1 MKVSVKR
8 DNGMLKVDIDGT
20 LYAPLSFKSFR
31 PNPRNISEFYG
42 AGVRLFSVLSSGII
56 SALGV
61 PYSLFGESWTGE
73 GRYDFSAV
81 DKQMD
86 MFIENAPDGF
96 FCPHVSGGY
105 TPVVPGNT
113 SGGARFLSLPVPDC
127 PRRDVAKSRRRLSQG
142 GDKTLRG
149 KVRRPH
155 LRLFYSWRGHETE
168 WLSDHDHEEPHPI
181 KEAAYKKYRNDAGA
195 TLPTK
200 EELEKDGRVFLES
213 EEENVLCERRFH
225 ADTIADLVLYFA
237 AEVQSVIRH
246 QKLLGLYYGYLMEL
260 GAPRLYNAGHLGY
273 EKVFFSDDID
283 MISSPSAYRYREL
296 TDPSAFMVTQKT
308 LDAHNKLYF
317 LEFDHITHVAPSMV
331 EEAPSGN
338 SRNGTLKIIPG
349 AEKRCNNE
357 SESLNLMYRDFLLCY
372 ANATALWW
380 FDMFDGWF
388 RSEGMMNAVQRM
400 IALHGELSNLSKES
414 VAQIAVYAEG
424 EALYHV
430 RKSAKLANE
439 SLSKMLRTFAEMGAP
454 YDIYSI
460 GDLDACSPE
469 RYRMILLI
477 DEFDIPQK
485 RMETIRRLQRE
496 GGTVVWFYAPDYAY
510 GAENDVRRITRAT
523 GIGVQE
529 SGQSHGGLVAHGK
542 VTENVLAAPYFSVA
556 DEKAVPIGFFEDGA
570 VAVAGNADETAFYS
584 AVPYLPSSVLGGILD
599 RKGNFRYSRN
609 PHVYTYVN
617 AGAVGVY
624 NATQE
629 DATVFVQE
637 DGTYTDKLTGSEF
650 CATGGKLLL
659 PFRDFRAYLLVK
671 KRQDAEGTEFPEA
684 L

>member
-73 GRYDFSAV
+73 ERYDFSAV

-96 FCPHVSGGY
+96 FAPMFQVDTRPWYLETHSE
-105 TPVVPGNT
+105 
-113 SGGARFLSLPVPDC
+113 VPDSFLC
-127 PRRDVAKSRRRLSQG
+127 LSQIAH
-142 GDKTLRG
+142 DET
-149 KVRRPH
+149 
-155 LRLFYSWRGHETE
+155 WRKAAADYLKAVIRHC
-168 WLSDHDHEEPHPI
+168 EE
-181 KEAAYKKYRNDAGA
+181 KY
-195 TLPTK
+195 
-200 EELEKDGRVFLES
+200 GRVFLES

-454 YDIYSI
+454 YDIYSV

-496 GGTVVWFYAPDYAY
+496 GVTVVWFYAPDYAH

-570 VAVAGNADETAFYS
+570 VAVAGNADETVFYS

-629 DATVFVQE
+629 DATVFVPE

-650 CATGGKLLL
+650 CATGGKLRL

-671 KRQDAEGTEFPEA
+671 KRQDAEGMEFPEA

>member
-73 GRYDFSAV
+73 ERYDFSAV

-96 FCPHVSGGY
+96 FAPMFQVDTRPWYLETH
-105 TPVVPGNT
+105 PE
-113 SGGARFLSLPVPDC
+113 VPDSFLC
-127 PRRDVAKSRRRLSQG
+127 LSQIAHDETWRKAAADYLKAVIRHCEEKYGDRIYGYFILG
-142 GDKTLRG
+142 GGT
-149 KVRRPH
+149 
-155 LRLFYSWRGHETE
+155 TE

-400 IALHGELSNLSKES
+400 IALHGELSDLSKES

-439 SLSKMLRTFAEMGAP
+439 SLIKMLRTFAEMGAP
-454 YDIYSI
+454 YDIYSV

-477 DEFDIPQK
+477 DEFDIPKK

-496 GGTVVWFYAPDYAY
+496 GVTVVWFYAPDYAH

-570 VAVAGNADETAFYS
+570 VAVAGNADETVFYS

-629 DATVFVQE
+629 DATVFVPE
-637 DGTYTDKLTGSEF
+637 DGTYTDNLTGSEF
-650 CATGGKLLL
+650 CATGGKLRL

>member
-8 DNGMLKVDIDGT
+8 DNGMLKVDINGT

-73 GRYDFSAV
+73 ERYDFSAV

-96 FCPHVSGGY
+96 FAPMFQVDTRPWYLETH
-105 TPVVPGNT
+105 PE
-113 SGGARFLSLPVPDC
+113 VPDSFLC
-127 PRRDVAKSRRRLSQG
+127 LSQIAHDETWRKAAADYLKAVIRHCEEKYG
-142 GDKTLRG
+142 GRIYGYFILGGGT
-149 KVRRPH
+149 
-155 LRLFYSWRGHETE
+155 TE

-454 YDIYSI
+454 YDIYSV

-496 GGTVVWFYAPDYAY
+496 GVTVVWFYAPDYAH

-542 VTENVLAAPYFSVA
+542 LTENVLAAPYFSVA
-556 DEKAVPIGFFEDGA
+556 DEKAVPIGLFEDGA
-570 VAVAGNADETAFYS
+570 VAIAGNADETVFYS
-584 AVPYLPSSVLGGILD
+584 AVPYLPSSVLGEILD
-599 RKGNFRYSRN
+599 RKGIFRYSRN
-609 PHVYTYVN
+609 SHVYTYVN

-629 DATVFVQE
+629 DATVFVPE

-650 CATGGKLLL
+650 CATGGKLRL

-671 KRQDAEGTEFPEA
+671 KRQDAEGMEFPEA

>member
-81 DKQMD
+81 DRQMD

-96 FCPHVSGGY
+96 FAPMFQVDTRPWYLETH
-105 TPVVPGNT
+105 PE
-113 SGGARFLSLPVPDC
+113 VPDSFLC
-127 PRRDVAKSRRRLSQG
+127 LSQIAHDGTWRKAAADYLKAVIRHCEEKYGDRIYGYFILG
-142 GDKTLRG
+142 GGT
-149 KVRRPH
+149 
-155 LRLFYSWRGHETE
+155 TE

-181 KEAAYKKYRNDAGA
+181 KEAAYKKYRNDAGT

-200 EELEKDGRVFLES
+200 EELEKDGRVFLEP

-400 IALHGELSNLSKES
+400 IALHGELSDLSKES

-496 GGTVVWFYAPDYAY
+496 GVTVVWFYAPDYAH
-510 GAENDVRRITRAT
+510 GAENDVKRITRAT

-529 SGQSHGGLVAHGK
+529 SGKSHGGLVAHGK

-570 VAVAGNADETAFYS
+570 VAVAGNADETVFYS

-599 RKGNFRYSRN
+599 RKGIFRYSRN

-629 DATVFVQE
+629 DATVFVPE

-671 KRQDAEGTEFPEA
+671 NRQDAEGMEFPEA
-684 L
+684 F

>member
-1 MKVSVKR
+1 MFQ
-8 DNGMLKVDIDGT
+8 VDT
-20 LYAPLSFKSFR
+20 R
-31 PNPRNISEFYG
+31 PWYLETHPE
-42 AGVRLFSVLSSGII
+42 
-56 SALGV
+56 
-61 PYSLFGESWTGE
+61 
-73 GRYDFSAV
+73 
-81 DKQMD
+81 
-86 MFIENAPDGF
+86 
-96 FCPHVSGGY
+96 
-105 TPVVPGNT
+105 
-113 SGGARFLSLPVPDC
+113 VPDSFLC
-127 PRRDVAKSRRRLSQG
+127 LSQIAHDETWRKAAADYLKAVIRHCEEKYGDRIYGYFILG
-142 GDKTLRG
+142 GGT
-149 KVRRPH
+149 
-155 LRLFYSWRGHETE
+155 TE

-357 SESLNLMYRDFLLCY
+357 SESLNLMSRDFLLCY

-454 YDIYSI
+454 YDIYSV

-496 GGTVVWFYAPDYAY
+496 GGDRRMVLCAGLRPRGGKRRPADYPCHGNRRA
-510 GAENDVRRITRAT
+510 GVR
-523 GIGVQE
+523 
-529 SGQSHGGLVAHGK
+529 
-542 VTENVLAAPYFSVA
+542 
-556 DEKAVPIGFFEDGA
+556 AVPRWAGRSRQGYGKRACGA
-570 VAVAGNADETAFYS
+570 VF
-584 AVPYLPSSVLGGILD
+584 LGG
-599 RKGNFRYSRN
+599 G
-609 PHVYTYVN
+609 
-617 AGAVGVY
+617 
-624 NATQE
+624 
-629 DATVFVQE
+629 
-637 DGTYTDKLTGSEF
+637 
-650 CATGGKLLL
+650 
-659 PFRDFRAYLLVK
+659 
-671 KRQDAEGTEFPEA
+671 
-684 L
+684 

>member
-1 MKVSVKR
+1 MIFPPWISR
-8 DNGMLKVDIDGT
+8 WICSLKMRRTAFFAPMFQVDT
-20 LYAPLSFKSFR
+20 R
-31 PNPRNISEFYG
+31 PWYLETHPE
-42 AGVRLFSVLSSGII
+42 
-56 SALGV
+56 
-61 PYSLFGESWTGE
+61 
-73 GRYDFSAV
+73 
-81 DKQMD
+81 
-86 MFIENAPDGF
+86 
-96 FCPHVSGGY
+96 
-105 TPVVPGNT
+105 
-113 SGGARFLSLPVPDC
+113 VPDSFLC
-127 PRRDVAKSRRRLSQG
+127 LSQIAHDETWRKAAADYLKAVIRHCEEKYG
-142 GDKTLRG
+142 GRIYGYFILGGGT
-149 KVRRPH
+149 
-155 LRLFYSWRGHETE
+155 TE

-400 IALHGELSNLSKES
+400 IALHGELSNLSKDS

-454 YDIYSI
+454 YDIYSV

-496 GGTVVWFYAPDYAY
+496 GVTVVWFYAPDYAH

-570 VAVAGNADETAFYS
+570 VAVAGNADETVFYS

-609 PHVYTYVN
+609 PHVYTYIN

-629 DATVFVQE
+629 DATVFVPE
-637 DGTYTDKLTGSEF
+637 DGTYTDNLTGSEF
-650 CATGGKLLL
+650 CATGGKLRL

>member
-61 PYSLFGESWTGE
+61 PYSRFGESWTGE

-96 FCPHVSGGY
+96 FAPMFQVDTRPWYLETH
-105 TPVVPGNT
+105 PE
-113 SGGARFLSLPVPDC
+113 VPDSFLC
-127 PRRDVAKSRRRLSQG
+127 LSQIAHDETWRKAAADYLKAVIRHCEEKYGDRIYGYFILG
-142 GDKTLRG
+142 GGT
-149 KVRRPH
+149 
-155 LRLFYSWRGHETE
+155 TE

-200 EELEKDGRVFLES
+200 EELEKDGRVFLEP

-439 SLSKMLRTFAEMGAP
+439 SLIKMLRTFAEMGAP
-454 YDIYSI
+454 YDIYSV

-496 GGTVVWFYAPDYAY
+496 GVTVVWFYAPDYAH

-529 SGQSHGGLVAHGK
+529 SGQPHGGLVAHGK

-570 VAVAGNADETAFYS
+570 VAVAGNADETVFYS

-629 DATVFVQE
+629 DGTVFVPE
-637 DGTYTDKLTGSEF
+637 DGTYTDNLTGSEF
-650 CATGGKLLL
+650 CATGGKLRL

>member
-1 MKVSVKR
+1 MFQ
-8 DNGMLKVDIDGT
+8 VDT
-20 LYAPLSFKSFR
+20 R
-31 PNPRNISEFYG
+31 PWYLETHPE
-42 AGVRLFSVLSSGII
+42 
-56 SALGV
+56 
-61 PYSLFGESWTGE
+61 
-73 GRYDFSAV
+73 
-81 DKQMD
+81 
-86 MFIENAPDGF
+86 
-96 FCPHVSGGY
+96 
-105 TPVVPGNT
+105 
-113 SGGARFLSLPVPDC
+113 VPDSFLC
-127 PRRDVAKSRRRLSQG
+127 LSQIAHDETWRKAAADYLKAVIRHCEEKYGDRIYGYFILG
-142 GDKTLRG
+142 GGT
-149 KVRRPH
+149 
-155 LRLFYSWRGHETE
+155 TE

-200 EELEKDGRVFLES
+200 EELEKDGRVFLEP

-400 IALHGELSNLSKES
+400 IALHGELINLSKES

-454 YDIYSI
+454 YDIYSV

-496 GGTVVWFYAPDYAY
+496 GVTVVWFM
-510 GAENDVRRITRAT
+510 RRITPT
-523 GIGVQE
+523 GRKTT
-529 SGQSHGGLVAHGK
+529 SGGLPVPRESACRSPGSPTVGWSLTARLRK
-542 VTENVLAAPYFSVA
+542 TCLRRRISRWRMKKPCRSGSLRTVLLPLPEMRTKRYFTRQFRIFRRRCSVRSW
-556 DEKAVPIGFFEDGA
+556 
-570 VAVAGNADETAFYS
+570 TARG
-584 AVPYLPSSVLGGILD
+584 SSVTAGIPT
-599 RKGNFRYSRN
+599 FI
-609 PHVYTYVN
+609 PM
-617 AGAVGVY
+617 
-624 NATQE
+624 
-629 DATVFVQE
+629 
-637 DGTYTDKLTGSEF
+637 
-650 CATGGKLLL
+650 
-659 PFRDFRAYLLVK
+659 
-671 KRQDAEGTEFPEA
+671 
-684 L
+684 

>member
-73 GRYDFSAV
+73 ERYDFSAV

-96 FCPHVSGGY
+96 FAPMFQVDTRPWYLETH
-105 TPVVPGNT
+105 PE
-113 SGGARFLSLPVPDC
+113 VPDSFLC
-127 PRRDVAKSRRRLSQG
+127 LSQIAHDETWRKAAADYLKAVIRHCEEKYGDRIYGYFILG
-142 GDKTLRG
+142 GGT
-149 KVRRPH
+149 
-155 LRLFYSWRGHETE
+155 TE

-200 EELEKDGRVFLES
+200 EEREKDGRVFLES

-225 ADTIADLVLYFA
+225 AYTIADLVLYFA

-296 TDPSAFMVTQKT
+296 TDLSAFMVTQKT

-317 LEFDHITHVAPSMV
+317 LEFDHITHVTPSMV

-380 FDMFDGWF
+380 FDMFDGC
-388 RSEGMMNAVQRM
+388 
-400 IALHGELSNLSKES
+400 
-414 VAQIAVYAEG
+414 
-424 EALYHV
+424 
-430 RKSAKLANE
+430 SA
-439 SLSKMLRTFAEMGAP
+439 
-454 YDIYSI
+454 
-460 GDLDACSPE
+460 
-469 RYRMILLI
+469 
-477 DEFDIPQK
+477 
-485 RMETIRRLQRE
+485 RR
-496 GGTVVWFYAPDYAY
+496 A
-510 GAENDVRRITRAT
+510 
-523 GIGVQE
+523 
-529 SGQSHGGLVAHGK
+529 
-542 VTENVLAAPYFSVA
+542 
-556 DEKAVPIGFFEDGA
+556 
-570 VAVAGNADETAFYS
+570 
-584 AVPYLPSSVLGGILD
+584 
-599 RKGNFRYSRN
+599 
-609 PHVYTYVN
+609 
-617 AGAVGVY
+617 
-624 NATQE
+624 
-629 DATVFVQE
+629 
-637 DGTYTDKLTGSEF
+637 
-650 CATGGKLLL
+650 
-659 PFRDFRAYLLVK
+659 
-671 KRQDAEGTEFPEA
+671 
-684 L
+684 

>member
-73 GRYDFSAV
+73 ERYDFSAV

-96 FCPHVSGGY
+96 FAPMFQVDTRPWYLETH
-105 TPVVPGNT
+105 PE
-113 SGGARFLSLPVPDC
+113 VPDSFLC
-127 PRRDVAKSRRRLSQG
+127 LSQIAHDETWRKAAADYLKAVIRHCEEKYGDRIYGYFILG
-142 GDKTLRG
+142 GGT
-149 KVRRPH
+149 
-155 LRLFYSWRGHETE
+155 TE

-200 EELEKDGRVFLES
+200 EELEKDGRVFLEP

-439 SLSKMLRTFAEMGAP
+439 SLIKMLRTFAEMGAP

-496 GGTVVWFYAPDYAY
+496 GVTVVWFYAPDYAH

-556 DEKAVPIGFFEDGA
+556 DEKAVPIGLFEDGA
-570 VAVAGNADETAFYS
+570 VAIAGNADETVFYS
-584 AVPYLPSSVLGGILD
+584 AVPYLPSSVLGEILD
-599 RKGNFRYSRN
+599 RKGIFRYSRN
-609 PHVYTYVN
+609 SHVYTYVN

-629 DATVFVQE
+629 DATVFVPE

-650 CATGGKLLL
+650 CATGGKLRL

>member
-1 MKVSVKR
+1 MIFPPWISR
-8 DNGMLKVDIDGT
+8 WICSLKMRRTAFFAPMFQVDT
-20 LYAPLSFKSFR
+20 R
-31 PNPRNISEFYG
+31 PWYLETHPE
-42 AGVRLFSVLSSGII
+42 
-56 SALGV
+56 
-61 PYSLFGESWTGE
+61 
-73 GRYDFSAV
+73 
-81 DKQMD
+81 
-86 MFIENAPDGF
+86 
-96 FCPHVSGGY
+96 
-105 TPVVPGNT
+105 
-113 SGGARFLSLPVPDC
+113 VPDSFLC
-127 PRRDVAKSRRRLSQG
+127 LSQIAHDETWRKAAADYLKAVIRHCEEKYGDRIYGYFILG
-142 GDKTLRG
+142 GGT
-149 KVRRPH
+149 
-155 LRLFYSWRGHETE
+155 TE

-430 RKSAKLANE
+430 RKSAKLANVKYSWGISGILNQNSVNSE
-439 SLSKMLRTFAEMGAP
+439 FVKWRPRISQPPFFAFFMWDYFPLQGNITIFANITPKNNLPCSFSLF
-454 YDIYSI
+454 
-460 GDLDACSPE
+460 
-469 RYRMILLI
+469 LI
-477 DEFDIPQK
+477 V
-485 RMETIRRLQRE
+485 
-496 GGTVVWFYAPDYAY
+496 TVGPRQLAASSVNI
-510 GAENDVRRITRAT
+510 GAELRSDIDANSCIMNDTAK
-523 GIGVQE
+523 
-529 SGQSHGGLVAHGK
+529 GLYSCVA
-542 VTENVLAAPYFSVA
+542 
-556 DEKAVPIGFFEDGA
+556 
-570 VAVAGNADETAFYS
+570 
-584 AVPYLPSSVLGGILD
+584 
-599 RKGNFRYSRN
+599 
-609 PHVYTYVN
+609 
-617 AGAVGVY
+617 
-624 NATQE
+624 
-629 DATVFVQE
+629 
-637 DGTYTDKLTGSEF
+637 
-650 CATGGKLLL
+650 
-659 PFRDFRAYLLVK
+659 
-671 KRQDAEGTEFPEA
+671 
-684 L
+684 